1 MEGPISSIPGKDKA
15 LEPPAASGREA
26 TPFDLSMM
34 SGENVIS
41 MREMLDAG
49 VHFGHQ
55 TKRWNPKMRPYIYG
69 QRNGIHII
77 NLQTTSELFARAYH
91 FVANAVARGGHIL
104 FVGTKRQ
111 AQDIM
116 KEEADRAGMF
126 YVTNRWLGG
135 TLTNF
140 ITISK
145 ALDRMKTLEQMF
157 EDGSINAMP
166 KKETLKFQK
175 EYDRL
180 VKHVGGIKGMT
191 RLPAGVFLVDS
202 MNEDIAV
209 KEARKLG
216 IPIVAL
222 LDTNCNPDPIDY
234 PIPGND
240 DAIRAIKLVASR
252 VADACMDGARRRKE
266 SASASTQRE
275 QSDAPTPGPKVD
287 FARRPKPAGRAEQ
300 FHEED
305 E

>member
-1 MEGPISSIPGKDKA
+1 MEDLSPTTPDKTKT
-15 LEPPAASGREA
+15 PAAAPAEA
-26 TPFDLSMM
+26 MNALM
-34 SGENVIS
+34 SGDNVIR
-41 MREMLDAG
+41 MRDMLDAG

-77 NLQTTSELFARAYH
+77 NLQVTSDLFAKAYN
-91 FVANAVARGGHIL
+91 FVSNTVAKGRHIL

-126 YVTNRWLGG
+126 YVTHRWLGG

-140 ITISK
+140 VTISK
-145 ALDRMKTLEQMF
+145 ALDRMKSLEQMF
-157 EDGSINAMP
+157 EDGSMAAMP
-166 KKETLKFQK
+166 KKETLKLQK

-191 RLPAGVFLVDS
+191 QLPAGIFLVDS
-202 MNEDIAV
+202 MKEEIAV
-209 KEARKLG
+209 LEARKLG
-216 IPIVAL
+216 IPIIAL
-222 LDTNCNPDPIDY
+222 LDTNCDPDPIDY

-240 DAIRAIKLVASR
+240 DAIRAIKLVASHI
-252 VADACMDGARRRKE
+252 ADACLDGSRRRRE
-266 SASASTQRE
+266 VSTAAAAHRDRE
-275 QSDAPTPGPKVD
+275 GQADPTPGPKVD
-287 FARRPKPAGRAEQ
+287 FARRPRAARAEP
-300 FHEED
+300 FEPEE